1 MRGYSQLIG
10 THATYIFFHEIS
22 KEAQQYPIFAIEV
35 VVLGEGDAV
44 QLNAFRDVVMLNTA
58 GINNLQFDTVLT
70 APRACRFQN
79 AAASIS
85 AIEHFLQAK
94 YSVSERF
101 MFTGNFRP
109 LIKDE
114 LPTIRYR
121 IGLQA
126 IEEEDRRILDYS
138 ELITNLDTGGGRK
151 FIEMINRYVEGSVA
165 NTADAVDEDFKKKYP
180 YKSIERLAPQ
190 HLTIPLRLNDKQK
203 RILTAV
209 ENQSNEIIVVDGPPG
224 TGKSYTITM
233 PSLATESA
241 RTTDSNRPA
250 ASSGKVPE
258 ITKN

>member
-1 MRGYSQLIG
+1 
-10 THATYIFFHEIS
+10 
-22 KEAQQYPIFAIEV
+22 
-35 VVLGEGDAV
+35 
-44 QLNAFRDVVMLNTA
+44 
-58 GINNLQFDTVLT
+58 
-70 APRACRFQN
+70 
-79 AAASIS
+79 
-85 AIEHFLQAK
+85 
-94 YSVSERF
+94 

-224 TGKSYTITM
+224 TGKSYTICAMIYLANQLGKSVVLTSHKKQALDVIDEALTEQFKKLHPRSK
-233 PSLATESA
+233 PSVLRLEKERGAQGT
-241 RTTDSNRPA
+241 RTGRQPVLGKCRRLRKIDQ
-250 ASSGKVPE
+250 SG
-258 ITKN
+258 I